1 VGRIKV
7 RVATFEFT
15 IPEQVLLNSSKV
27 FKNPETKKEVEICLQ
42 TCQAGWINRI
52 LASAGDNVLQN
63 SFGGCDIVKLQCF

>member
-15 IPEQVLLNSSKV
+15 IPEKVLLNSGKV
-27 FKNPETKKEVEICLQ
+27 FKNPDTKKENEICLQ

>member
-42 TCQAGWINRI
+42 TCQEGLINRI
-52 LASAGDNVLQN
+52 LASARDNVLQN